1 MGADAELMASLR
13 FWSIPLT
20 LFAATLGAYLGMVS
34 MQLRHGSLGG
44 GVVFEFLAWFGLAF
58 VTYAAAIFWLERW
71 WSNERRTRPGGRP
84 GVRGFFL
91 VGGLWLG
98 GLLFRWLLLRTYP
111 TLSSDVFRYIWD
123 GHVAVNGIS
132 PYQFPIHASQLDWL
146 DIPYRGQAH
155 HVHMASPYMPVAQW
169 YFTAIA
175 IFYPL
180 EPVSFQTAAVLLD
193 LGTAYVLS
201 RLLTLAD
208 LPAHR
213 LLIYLWNPLAIVET
227 AQGAH
232 LDALMVLLAF
242 LAVYAL
248 MGRSA
253 ALHRA
258 PETGR
263 VFSPRPPP
271 LPFTVL
277 TPALLALA
285 TLTKLVPLVL
295 APVFWWRWN
304 WGSRLLYGYL
314 VVGLLVAPAL
324 RAGWGLSGDLDGR
337 GLFGALRI
345 YLDEWNF
352 NSGLFHWLEEWLK
365 EMGIGSPMAQ
375 AKEITFFLLFLL
387 LLGVWLWSRRTRD
400 DSRSTL
406 RLFAVPLGG
415 YLLLT
420 STVHPWYLLALLP
433 FLPLLTPG
441 SDESAR
447 VWLWLLPWLW
457 LSGALALS
465 YVTYLDPANQREY
478 ELVRQLEWLPA
489 LLLLG
494 VALRWGDSGRLFRL
508 ERG

>member
-1 MGADAELMASLR
+1 MAGLR
-13 FWSIPLT
+13 FWSIPLI
-20 LFAATLGAYLGMVS
+20 LFAASLSAYLGMVS

-44 GVVFEFLAWFGLAF
+44 AVVFEFLAWFGLAF
-58 VTYAAAIFWLERW
+58 VAYAAAIFWLERW
-71 WSNERRTRPGGRP
+71 WRSDRRTRPGGRP

-98 GLLFRWLLLRTYP
+98 GCLFRWLLLRTYP

-123 GHVAVNGIS
+123 GHVSVNGIS
-132 PYQFPIHASQLDWL
+132 PYEFPIYASQLDWL
-146 DIPYRGQAH
+146 DIPFRAQAH

-169 YFTAIA
+169 YFSAVA

-180 EPVSFQTAAVLLD
+180 QPISFQTAAVLMD
-193 LGTAYVLS
+193 LGTAFVLS
-201 RLLTLAD
+201 RLLALAD

-232 LDALMVLLAF
+232 LDALMVLLTV
-242 LAVYAL
+242 LAVYA
-248 MGRSA
+248 MAEWSA
-253 ALHRA
+253 AH
-258 PETGR
+258 
-263 VFSPRPPP
+263 PRESENVRTDPGAAR
-271 LPFTVL
+271 LPFLVL

-324 RAGWGLSGDLDGR
+324 RAGWGLVGALDGR

-352 NSGLFHWLEEWLK
+352 NGGLFHWLEAWLMQ
-365 EMGIGSPMAQ
+365 MGIGSPMAE
-375 AKEITFFLLFLL
+375 AREITFFLLFLL

-400 DSRSTL
+400 DLRTTL
-406 RLFAVPLGG
+406 RWLAVPLGG

-420 STVHPWYLLALLP
+420 TTVHPWYLLALLP

-441 SDESAR
+441 RDESTR
-447 VWLWLLPWLW
+447 VWLWTLPWLW

-465 YVTYLDPANQREY
+465 YVAYLDPANLREY

-494 VALRWGDSGRLFRL
+494 IALKWGGAGRIFRP
-508 ERG
+508 EGR

>member
-1 MGADAELMASLR
+1 MASLR
-13 FWSIPLT
+13 FWSIPLA
-20 LFAATLGAYLGMVS
+20 LFAISLGAYLGMVA

-44 GVVFEFLAWFGLAF
+44 SVVYEFLAWFGLAF
-58 VTYAAAIFWLERW
+58 VTYATAIFWLERW
-71 WSNERRTRPGGRP
+71 WSSEKRTRPGGRP

-98 GLLFRWLLLRTYP
+98 GCLFRWLLLQTYP

-123 GHVAVNGIS
+123 GHVSVNGVS

-146 DIPYRGQAH
+146 DIPYRAQAH

-169 YFTAIA
+169 YFTAVA

-180 EPVSFQTAAVLLD
+180 EPISFQTAAVLMD
-193 LGTAYVLS
+193 LGTAYILS
-201 RLLTLAD
+201 RLLALAG

-232 LDALMVLLAF
+232 LDALMVLLAL
-242 LAVYAL
+242 LAVYT
-248 MGRSA
+248 MTGRSA
-253 ALHRA
+253 ALARA
-258 PETGR
+258 AEAGRAATGLSR
-263 VFSPRPPP
+263 
-271 LPFTVL
+271 LPFSVL

-285 TLTKLVPLVL
+285 TLTKLVPFVLV
-295 APVFWWRWN
+295 PVFWWRWN

-324 RAGWGLSGDLDGR
+324 RAGWGLFGELDGR

-352 NSGLFHWLEEWLK
+352 NSGLFHWLEDWLTQ
-365 EMGIGSPMAQ
+365 MGIGRPNAQ

-387 LLGVWLWSRRTRD
+387 LVGVWLWSRQTCD
-400 DSRSTL
+400 DPRSTL
-406 RLFAVPLGG
+406 RWLAVPLGG

-420 STVHPWYLLALLP
+420 TTVHPWYLLALLP
-433 FLPLLTPG
+433 FLPLLTPET
-441 SDESAR
+441 DESTR

-465 YVTYLDPANQREY
+465 YITYLDPANQREY

-489 LLLLG
+489 LVFLGIALL
-494 VALRWGDSGRLFRL
+494 WGDARRTFCP

>member
-1 MGADAELMASLR
+1 MASLR
-13 FWSIPLT
+13 FWSIPLA
-20 LFAATLGAYLGMVS
+20 LFAISLGAYLGMVA

-44 GVVFEFLAWFGLAF
+44 SVVYEFLAWFGLAF
-58 VTYAAAIFWLERW
+58 VTYATAILWLERW
-71 WSNERRTRPGGRP
+71 WSSEKRTRPGGRP

-98 GLLFRWLLLRTYP
+98 GCLFRWLLLQTYP

-123 GHVAVNGIS
+123 GHVSVNGVS

-146 DIPYRGQAH
+146 DIPYRAQAH

-169 YFTAIA
+169 YFTAVA

-180 EPVSFQTAAVLLD
+180 EPISFQTAAVLMD
-193 LGTAYVLS
+193 LGTAYILS
-201 RLLTLAD
+201 RLLALAG

-232 LDALMVLLAF
+232 LDALMVLLAL
-242 LAVYAL
+242 LAVYT
-248 MGRSA
+248 MTGRSA
-253 ALHRA
+253 ALARA
-258 PETGR
+258 AEAGRAATGLSR
-263 VFSPRPPP
+263 
-271 LPFTVL
+271 LPFSVL

-285 TLTKLVPLVL
+285 TLTKLVPFVLV
-295 APVFWWRWN
+295 PVFWWRWN

-314 VVGLLVAPAL
+314 VVGLLIAPAL
-324 RAGWGLSGDLDGR
+324 RAGWGLFGELDGR

-352 NSGLFHWLEEWLK
+352 NSGLFHWLEDWLTQ
-365 EMGIGSPMAQ
+365 MGIGRPNAQ
-375 AKEITFFLLFLL
+375 AKEIAFFLLFLL
-387 LLGVWLWSRRTRD
+387 LVGVWLWSRQTCD
-400 DSRSTL
+400 DPRSTL
-406 RLFAVPLGG
+406 RWLAVPLGG

-420 STVHPWYLLALLP
+420 TTVHPWYLLALLP
-433 FLPLLTPG
+433 FLPLLTPET
-441 SDESAR
+441 DESTR

-465 YVTYLDPANQREY
+465 YITYLDPANQREY

-489 LLLLG
+489 LVFLGIALL
-494 VALRWGDSGRLFRL
+494 WGDARRTFCP